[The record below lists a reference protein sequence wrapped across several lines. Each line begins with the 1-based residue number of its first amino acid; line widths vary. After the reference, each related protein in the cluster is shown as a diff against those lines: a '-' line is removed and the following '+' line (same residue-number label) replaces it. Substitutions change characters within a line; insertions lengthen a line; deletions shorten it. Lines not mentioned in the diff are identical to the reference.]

1 MSWPIEAKN
10 VKKIQIEISNYC
22 NARCPQCAR
31 ELIFDG
37 KVQPKH
43 IGINDNFITL
53 EQFKSWFD
61 KDNWEDL
68 FLLDFCGSYDEPTTN
83 PDLIK
88 IVKWIM
94 SYKGFNNYLKVNI
107 STNGGTRNKEFW
119 KELAE
124 IGSANLSPEGTKRIQ
139 VNWGIDGLEDTN
151 HIYRVNVKWDKL
163 QENFRTFIKHGGR
176 AWWQFIYFS
185 HNEHQD
191 QEAKQR
197 SIDEGFEGIKW
208 RGSKGRDAIEKVKQA
223 STPKFQLENEKP
235 ATKIQCKALSR
246 PNYFGLDTGL
256 YVTNRGTVL
265 PCCWVGTETEMQN
278 LYDKHGYKY
287 NILDNVLSGKNS
299 FQEILDSP
307 WYNGLHAMILKET
320 WRPCTRHCKENVIST
335 INNELHP
342 NKE

>member
-176 AWWQFIYFS
+176 AMWQFIYFS

-235 ATKIQCKALSR
+235 ATKIQCKALNR

-287 NILDNVLSGKNS
+287 NILDNVLSGKTS

-307 WYNGLHAMILKET
+307 GYNGLHAMILKET

>member
-1 MSWPIEAKN
+1 MSWPVDTTQI
-10 VKKIQIEISNYC
+10 KKLQMEITNYC
-22 NARCPQCAR
+22 NARCPACAR
-31 ELIFDG
+31 EESITKDS
-37 KVQPKH
+37 KQH
-43 IGINDNFITL
+43 IGINDTYVSKINLNNGCKIYSY
-53 EQFKSWFD
+53 KWGII
-61 KDNWEDL
+61 KRGN
-68 FLLDFCGSYDEPTTN
+68 YDEPTTN

-88 IVKWIM
+88 IITWIF
-94 SYKGFNNYLKVNI
+94 SSNLFPHVQVNI

-176 AWWQFIYFS
+176 AMWQFIYFS

-235 ATKIQCKALSR
+235 ATKIQCKALNR

-256 YVTNRGTVL
+256 YVTNRTSPSVL
-265 PCCWVGTETEMQN
+265 LVGN
-278 LYDKHGYKY
+278 
-287 NILDNVLSGKNS
+287 
-299 FQEILDSP
+299 
-307 WYNGLHAMILKET
+307 
-320 WRPCTRHCKENVIST
+320 RST
-335 INNELHP
+335 S
-342 NKE
+342 K